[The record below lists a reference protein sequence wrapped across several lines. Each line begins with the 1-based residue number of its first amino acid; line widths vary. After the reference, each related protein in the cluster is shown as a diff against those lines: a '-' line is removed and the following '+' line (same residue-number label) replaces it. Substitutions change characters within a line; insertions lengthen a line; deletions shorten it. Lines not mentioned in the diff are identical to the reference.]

1 MWSPV
6 HEGRKIVDQRGLVER
21 ARAGDHDAFAALVGG
36 SVARLDATAWLIVRD
51 RELAH
56 DVVQDALMRSWRD
69 LPGLRDPVRFDAWL
83 HRILVNTCLMAIRR
97 RHRRPIEV
105 ELEPIVPHAEADPAG
120 AVADRDELDR
130 AFAHLDPDHRAVVV
144 LRYFVGMPM
153 ADIASVMGIPIGTA
167 KSRLNRALASMRVV
181 VARVD
186 AHPERPAEGHMA

>member
-1 MWSPV
+1 
-6 HEGRKIVDQRGLVER
+6 VDQRGLVER
-21 ARAGDHDAFAALVGG
+21 ARSGDHDAFAVLVGA

-69 LPGLRDPVRFDAWL
+69 LPGLRDPERFDAWL

-97 RHRRPIEV
+97 RQRRPIEV
-105 ELEPIVPHAEADPAG
+105 ELEPIAPISGADPAS
-120 AVADRDELDR
+120 VIADRDELDR
-130 AFAHLDPDHRAVVV
+130 AFAHLEPDHRAVVV

-181 VARVD
+181 VAPAD
-186 AHPERPAEGHMA
+186 GQGERSIEGHVA